1 MLLYEIPVFLILNRP
16 NFNPSDWPPDLNH
29 RTIEYLTLLG
39 SSATAA
45 LETFFAIHP
54 RNYFQITMMSW
65 EPFIRVLVIVRK
77 LIFLKE
83 VPGWDYKEARRHFD
97 LAGILDKI
105 TANTTKASELAR
117 EVNIGTGGGWGGCQN
132 NRPDRHHIFID
143 GKNDMLLDLA
153 ARTRRFKAG
162 YLEAVRLEEAGVPT
176 DGQPPIASSQS
187 AHQQQVPTGGGQQ
200 PYPQMPPQNM
210 LGTEMWPAPETGETL
225 LTMDDDFWLG
235 FWQEWQLN

>member
-16 NFNPSDWPPDLNH
+16 NFNPTDWPHALNH

-39 SSATAA
+39 SSTTAA
-45 LETFFAIHP
+45 LETFFSIHP

-77 LIFLKE
+77 LIFLRE

-97 LAGILDKI
+97 LAGILDRI

-117 EVNIGTGGGWGGCQN
+117 QTNGATGSAWAGCQN
-132 NRPDRHHIFID
+132 NRPDQHHIFMD

-153 ARTRRFKAG
+153 ARARRFKAG

-176 DGQPPIASSQS
+176 DGQPLVAT
-187 AHQQQVPTGGGQQ
+187 HQQIPPGGQHQ
-200 PYPQMPPQNM
+200 YQQMPPQNIM
-210 LGTEMWPAPETGETL
+210 GTEMWPVPETAETL